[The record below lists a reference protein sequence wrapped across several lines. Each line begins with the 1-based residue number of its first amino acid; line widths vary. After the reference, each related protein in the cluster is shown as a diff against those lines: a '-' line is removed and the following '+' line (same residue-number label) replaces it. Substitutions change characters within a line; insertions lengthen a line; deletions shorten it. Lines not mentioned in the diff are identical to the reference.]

1 MVTWESKKKSCS
13 IKWSN
18 QEIGLQNSS
27 IFNANLEFR
36 NISIKKYKDK
46 NLTSN
51 EKWLDENVRQQ
62 VARLLLHKG
71 GEKGHRDG
79 HVDGCQYHQPV
90 PNALEKAVVREYETR
105 SLQRR
110 RLVFGQRRRVV
121 RQQRLRNQ
129 KYTNSNIIFLFD
141 LKRFYSESD
150 RCGPCWTSPC
160 APNRINII
168 SNAINVC
175 FGPIAGV
182 QKADVGVFLHE
193 GACAACSVVNVSR
206 ALSLSKPG

>member
-129 KYTNSNIIFLFD
+129 KYTNSNIIFCSIWNAFI
-141 LKRFYSESD
+141 R
-150 RCGPCWTSPC
+150 
-160 APNRINII
+160 NRT
-168 SNAINVC
+168 
-175 FGPIAGV
+175 GV
-182 QKADVGVFLHE
+182 GLVEHPHARRTG
-193 GACAACSVVNVSR
+193 SI
-206 ALSLSKPG
+206 LSLMPLMFALDQSLAYKKLTLVFFCTRVLVQHVRS